1 MDNKIRSVI
10 ILHVAISKLLSSSSS
25 SSSSSS
31 PYQTLEGYATPEGTK
46 KYIEYAISQGR
57 PRSHFRSFDG
67 LHLSSIGMG
76 TYLGQL
82 SEEDD
87 QAVENAIYQSVKS
100 GAINV
105 IDTAINY
112 RAMRSEKS
120 IGRALLRLVND
131 RIVSRDQVFVS
142 TKNGYITNDGD
153 FPNIDVMEYIHRMYI
168 QTEVITA
175 DDISSGYNVINPNY
189 LAKCIDKSLM
199 NMHISTIDLV
209 YIHNAFES
217 WYQDVSREQFME
229 MLVKAFEVYEKY
241 RAKNKIRYYGMA
253 TWTCFRVPPSSP
265 EYLSLEQAVKSAE
278 IVGGQNHGFRFIQLP
293 YNLAYSEALLLRN
306 QSVGSEENLTI
317 LQAAAKLN
325 IGIFTSIP
333 LFQGRLLH
341 SQIPDYGNVTD
352 PVGKLLQIIRSSPS
366 VIAPLIGQKKAEH
379 VEENLKTA
387 NIPPLSEE
395 EFKHAVS
402 ILTSQQL

>member
-1 MDNKIRSVI
+1 VSNKIRFVI
-10 ILHVAISKLLSSSSS
+10 ILHVDISEPL
-25 SSSSSS
+25 SSSSS
-31 PYQTLEGYATPEGTK
+31 PYQTVEGFATSEGTK
-46 KYIEYAISQGR
+46 NYTEYAISQGR
-57 PRSHFRSFDG
+57 PISHFKSFDS

-76 TYLGQL
+76 TYLGQP

-87 QAVENAIYQSVKS
+87 QAVENAVFESVKS
-100 GAINV
+100 GAVNV

-120 IGRALLRLVND
+120 IGRALLRLVKD
-131 RIVSRDQVFVS
+131 KIISRDQIFIS

-153 FPNIDVMEYIHRMYI
+153 YPNIDVMEYIHRMYI
-168 QTEVITA
+168 QTDVITA
-175 DDISSGYNVINPNY
+175 DDISSGYNIINPNY

-199 NMHISTIDLV
+199 NMHVSSIDLV

-253 TWTCFRVPPSSP
+253 TWTCFRVPPTSP
-265 EYLSLEQAVKSAE
+265 EYLSLEQAVKCAE
-278 IVGGQNHGFRFIQLP
+278 SVGGKDHGFRFIQLP

-317 LQAAAKLN
+317 LQAAEKLN

-333 LFQGRLLH
+333 LFQGRLLR
-341 SQIPDYGNVTD
+341 SQIPDYGGISD
-352 PVGKLLQIIRSSPS
+352 PIAKLVQIIRSSPS

-387 NIPPLSEE
+387 NMPPLSEE
-395 EFKHAVS
+395 EFKQAIR
-402 ILTSQQL
+402 ILTSQQI

>member
-1 MDNKIRSVI
+1 MSNKIRFVI
-10 ILHVAISKLLSSSSS
+10 ILHVDISEPL
-25 SSSSSS
+25 SSSSS
-31 PYQTLEGYATPEGTK
+31 PYQTVEGFATSEGTK
-46 KYIEYAISQGR
+46 NYTEYAISQGR
-57 PRSHFRSFDG
+57 PISHFKSFDS

-76 TYLGQL
+76 TYLGQP

-87 QAVENAIYQSVKS
+87 QAIENAVFESVKS
-100 GAINV
+100 GAVNV

-120 IGRALLRLVND
+120 IGRALLRLVKD
-131 RIVSRDQVFVS
+131 KIISRDQIFIS

-153 FPNIDVMEYIHRMYI
+153 YPNIDVMEYIHRMYI
-168 QTEVITA
+168 QTDVITA
-175 DDISSGYNVINPNY
+175 DDISSGYNIINPNY

-199 NMHISTIDLV
+199 NMHVSSIDLV

-253 TWTCFRVPPSSP
+253 TWTCFRVPPTSP
-265 EYLSLEQAVKSAE
+265 EYLSLEQAVKCAE
-278 IVGGQNHGFRFIQLP
+278 SVGGKDHGFRFIQLP

-317 LQAAAKLN
+317 LQAAEKLN

-333 LFQGRLLH
+333 LFQGRLLR
-341 SQIPDYGNVTD
+341 SQIPDYGGISD
-352 PVGKLLQIIRSSPS
+352 PIAKLVQIIRSSPS

-387 NIPPLSEE
+387 NMPPLSEE
-395 EFKHAVS
+395 EFKQAIR
-402 ILTSQQL
+402 ILTSQQI

>member
-1 MDNKIRSVI
+1 MSNKIRFVI
-10 ILHVAISKLLSSSSS
+10 ILHVDISEPL
-25 SSSSSS
+25 SSSS
-31 PYQTLEGYATPEGTK
+31 PYQTVEGFATSEGTK
-46 KYIEYAISQGR
+46 NYTEYAISQGR
-57 PRSHFRSFDG
+57 PISHFKSFDS

-76 TYLGQL
+76 TYLGQP

-87 QAVENAIYQSVKS
+87 QAIENAVFESVKS
-100 GAINV
+100 GAVNV

-120 IGRALLRLVND
+120 IGRALLRLVKD
-131 RIVSRDQVFVS
+131 KIISRDQIFIS

-153 FPNIDVMEYIHRMYI
+153 YPNIDVMEYIHRMYI
-168 QTEVITA
+168 QTDVITA
-175 DDISSGYNVINPNY
+175 DDISSGYNIINPNY

-199 NMHISTIDLV
+199 NMHVSSIDLV

-253 TWTCFRVPPSSP
+253 TWTCFRVPPTSP
-265 EYLSLEQAVKSAE
+265 EYLSLEQAVKCAE
-278 IVGGQNHGFRFIQLP
+278 SVGGKDHGFRFIQLP

-317 LQAAAKLN
+317 LQAAEKLN

-333 LFQGRLLH
+333 LFQGRLLR
-341 SQIPDYGNVTD
+341 SQIPDYGGISD
-352 PVGKLLQIIRSSPS
+352 PIAKLVQIIRSSPS

-387 NIPPLSEE
+387 NMPPLSEE
-395 EFKHAVS
+395 EFKQAIR
-402 ILTSQQL
+402 ILTSQQI

>member
-1 MDNKIRSVI
+1 MSNKIRFVI
-10 ILHVAISKLLSSSSS
+10 ILHVDNTEPL
-25 SSSSSS
+25 SSSSS
-31 PYQTLEGYATPEGTK
+31 PYQTVEGFATSEGTK
-46 KYIEYAISQGR
+46 NYTEYAISQGR
-57 PRSHFRSFDG
+57 PISHFKSFDS

-76 TYLGQL
+76 TYLGQP

-87 QAVENAIYQSVKS
+87 QAVENAVFESVKS
-100 GAINV
+100 GAVNV

-120 IGRALLRLVND
+120 IGRALLRLVKD
-131 RIVSRDQVFVS
+131 RIISRDQIFIS

-153 FPNIDVMEYIHRMYI
+153 YPNIDVMEYIHRMYI
-168 QTEVITA
+168 QTDVITA
-175 DDISSGYNVINPNY
+175 DDISSGYNIINPNY

-199 NMHISTIDLV
+199 NMHVSSIDLV

-253 TWTCFRVPPSSP
+253 TWTCFRVPPTSP

-278 IVGGQNHGFRFIQLP
+278 SVGGKDHGFRFIQLP

-317 LQAAAKLN
+317 LQAAEKLN

-333 LFQGRLLH
+333 LFQGRLLR
-341 SQIPDYGNVTD
+341 SQIPDYGGISD
-352 PVGKLLQIIRSSPS
+352 PVAKLVQIIRSSPS

-387 NIPPLSEE
+387 NMPPLSEE
-395 EFKHAVS
+395 EFKKAIR
-402 ILTSQQL
+402 ILTSQQI

>member
-1 MDNKIRSVI
+1 
-10 ILHVAISKLLSSSSS
+10 
-25 SSSSSS
+25 
-31 PYQTLEGYATPEGTK
+31 
-46 KYIEYAISQGR
+46 
-57 PRSHFRSFDG
+57 
-67 LHLSSIGMG
+67 MG
-76 TYLGQL
+76 TYLGQP

-87 QAVENAIYQSVKS
+87 QAVENAVFESVKS

-120 IGRALLRLVND
+120 IGRALLRLVKD
-131 RIVSRDQVFVS
+131 KIISRDQIFIS

-153 FPNIDVMEYIHRMYI
+153 YPNIDVMEYIHRMYI
-168 QTEVITA
+168 QTDVITA
-175 DDISSGYNVINPNY
+175 DDISSGYNIINPNY

-199 NMHISTIDLV
+199 NMHVSSIDLV

-253 TWTCFRVPPSSP
+253 TWTCFRVPPTSP
-265 EYLSLEQAVKSAE
+265 EYLSLEQAVKCAE
-278 IVGGQNHGFRFIQLP
+278 SVGGKDHGFRFIQLP

-317 LQAAAKLN
+317 LQAAEKLN

-333 LFQGRLLH
+333 LFQGRLLR
-341 SQIPDYGNVTD
+341 SQIPDYGGISD
-352 PVGKLLQIIRSSPS
+352 PIAKLVQIIRSSPS

-387 NIPPLSEE
+387 NMPPLSEE
-395 EFKHAVS
+395 EFKQAIR
-402 ILTSQQL
+402 ILTSKQI

>member
-1 MDNKIRSVI
+1 V
-10 ILHVAISKLLSSSSS
+10 LSSSL
-25 SSSSSS
+25 SSS
-31 PYQTLEGYATPEGTK
+31 PYDTLEGYATPESTK
-46 KYIEYAISQGR
+46 KYMQFAVSKGR
-57 PRSHFRSFDG
+57 PTAHFKSFDG

-82 SEEDD
+82 TEEDD
-87 QAVENAIYQSVKS
+87 RAIENAVYQSVKS
-100 GAINV
+100 GAVNV

-112 RAMRSEKS
+112 RAMKSEKS
-120 IGRALLRLVND
+120 IGRSLLRLVKD

-153 FPNIDVMEYIHRMYI
+153 YPNIDVMEYMYRMYI

-175 DDISSGYNVINPNY
+175 DDISSGYNVMNPNY

-199 NMHISTIDLV
+199 NMHVSTIDLV

-217 WYQDVSREQFME
+217 WYEDVSSERFKE
-229 MLVKAFEVYEKY
+229 MLVKAFELYEKY
-241 RAKNKIRYYGMA
+241 RSQNKIRYYGMA
-253 TWTCFRVPPSSP
+253 TWTCFRVPPESP
-265 EYLSLEQAVKSAE
+265 EYLSLEQVVKCADS
-278 IVGGQNHGFRFIQLP
+278 VGGENNGFRFIQLP

-306 QSVGSEENLTI
+306 QSVGSEKNLTI

-333 LFQGRLLH
+333 LFQGRLLRG
-341 SQIPDYGNVTD
+341 QLPNYGNVTD
-352 PVGKLLQIIRSSPS
+352 PVSKLVQIIRSSPS
-366 VIAPLIGQKKAEH
+366 VIAPLIGQKKPEH
-379 VEENLKTA
+379 VEENLKAA
-387 NIPPLSEE
+387 NVPPLSEE
-395 EFKHAVS
+395 EFSEAVR